1 MSRPGFVV
9 WFTGLSGAGKSTL
22 ATLLAAELQARGAH
36 VEVLDGDEVRT
47 HLTKGLGF
55 SREDRDTNVR
65 RIGYVARLLA
75 RAGAVAITAAISPY
89 RATRDEQRAAAG
101 RFLEVYCR
109 CPIDALAARDP
120 KGLYKK
126 ALAGEITGFTG
137 IDDPYEEPER
147 PDVVVD
153 TAERSVGEC
162 LAQILSVIEA
172 RGFLRAGPAP
182 GAFVRARD
190 RVHLGA
196 LGPARPV
203 GEVRLDADAW
213 AIAEGVEHGVLSP
226 LAGPLG
232 ARDAT
237 KLRKEGRLESGL
249 AWPLP
254 WQLPL
259 PAGVVCGP
267 GDTLELVGP
276 EEQRTSLRVT
286 EVWTGDRGEPL
297 VAGVVL
303 PAGAGLEGLHARR
316 GALLDAAGF
325 LVRGPLD
332 DGHERLFDV
341 ALEARGR
348 LVLAVPRDDE
358 ALLAAALRVVTTR
371 GLEDSVLVETLPRLP
386 RVPADRDALLQVV
399 VLRNLGVG
407 AAILDAPGPDGP
419 APRAALSSLRP
430 AELGLE
436 VVAAGP
442 VERGATHG
450 LFTRR
455 MRAR

>member
-1 MSRPGFVV
+1 
-9 WFTGLSGAGKSTL
+9 
-22 ATLLAAELQARGAH
+22 
-36 VEVLDGDEVRT
+36 
-47 HLTKGLGF
+47 
-55 SREDRDTNVR
+55 
-65 RIGYVARLLA
+65 
-75 RAGAVAITAAISPY
+75 
-89 RATRDEQRAAAG
+89 
-101 RFLEVYCR
+101 
-109 CPIDALAARDP
+109 
-120 KGLYKK
+120 
-126 ALAGEITGFTG
+126 
-137 IDDPYEEPER
+137 
-147 PDVVVD
+147 
-153 TAERSVGEC
+153 
-162 LAQILSVIEA
+162 
-172 RGFLRAGPAP
+172 
-182 GAFVRARD
+182 
-190 RVHLGA
+190 
-196 LGPARPV
+196 
-203 GEVRLDADAW
+203 
-213 AIAEGVEHGVLSP
+213 
-226 LAGPLG
+226 
-232 ARDAT
+232 
-237 KLRKEGRLESGL
+237 
-249 AWPLP
+249 
-254 WQLPL
+254 
-259 PAGVVCGP
+259 
-267 GDTLELVGP
+267 
-276 EEQRTSLRVT
+276 
-286 EVWTGDRGEPL
+286 VWTGDRGESL

-332 DGHERLFDV
+332 EGHERLFDV

-348 LVLAVPRDDE
+348 LVLAIPRDDE

-407 AAILDAPGPDGP
+407 AAILDAAGPDGP